1 MVVASLSF
9 GARLVSQ
16 VEDVRYLVAGGG
28 LMEKVTEL
36 LGTEEEEGVG
46 GSRAPS
52 AKDYSFGLT
61 KVAVLLST
69 HHLAKVVGIDTSTT
83 GEGADRV
90 VWTLPLD
97 RSMEWH
103 KIVHGATTGR
113 SSVFGHGMHHP
124 HSHEI
129 LLLSHPALGTTTA
142 GTGTLEWHCVDGVKG
157 TVLSSGTEVIS
168 SPVVQVL
175 PIHAHSF
182 SSHGKEG
189 GGCRQNAILVHEDD
203 GVSIVPYTV
212 QSAGEV
218 EKAIGEGLY
227 AHTVDVDGS
236 STGVEEVGSNGLFRS
251 MKIVAD
257 GTTSSSKS
265 RMGKVMTIGETIFDP
280 EMETILSVTYP
291 QRNEVVQ
298 SPTTIVGDDS
308 LLLKYLNPHLCVVV
322 TEATPKFIA
331 EVVDG
336 GSGSDDGSVVKGGDE
351 EVTEGKKF
359 YDALSASAGLPTA
372 TARSGATA
380 AKKPIGAT
388 RPDDASSTT
397 GGATTATTATT
408 PAQIIPTLFINLV
421 DTVSG
426 QIVYRVSHAHT
437 APSTTTSTTT
447 TSESTNVPV
456 VISENWVIYAFP
468 NHRTRRTELG
478 VLTLHEGMI
487 DKHGITAFSSPTQ
500 QLTFSSM
507 SSPKPIVLTKTF
519 GIARPVSAVGVTNT
533 RGGISSKSILLAT
546 GVNGQ
551 IVRVDRRL
559 LDPRRPA
566 GVPKITEKKEGLL
579 QYAPLIPISP
589 LLTPSYDNNVAH
601 VTSIISTAA
610 NLESQTLMLAY
621 GGPDIFFTRFA
632 PSKGFDSLPAS
643 FNKLLLILVL
653 LALFIGLMKAKSMS
667 GKKAI
672 KFGWS

>member
-1 MVVASLSF
+1 
-9 GARLVSQ
+9 
-16 VEDVRYLVAGGG
+16 
-28 LMEKVTEL
+28 
-36 LGTEEEEGVG
+36 
-46 GSRAPS
+46 
-52 AKDYSFGLT
+52 
-61 KVAVLLST
+61 
-69 HHLAKVVGIDTSTT
+69 
-83 GEGADRV
+83 
-90 VWTLPLD
+90 
-97 RSMEWH
+97 
-103 KIVHGATTGR
+103 
-113 SSVFGHGMHHP
+113 
-124 HSHEI
+124 
-129 LLLSHPALGTTTA
+129 
-142 GTGTLEWHCVDGVKG
+142 
-157 TVLSSGTEVIS
+157 
-168 SPVVQVL
+168 
-175 PIHAHSF
+175 
-182 SSHGKEG
+182 
-189 GGCRQNAILVHEDD
+189 
-203 GVSIVPYTV
+203 
-212 QSAGEV
+212 
-218 EKAIGEGLY
+218 
-227 AHTVDVDGS
+227 VDVDGGL
-236 STGVEEVGSNGLFRS
+236 GVVDVGSGDGVGDGVGSGDGLFRS

-257 GTTSSSKS
+257 GATGGGGSSS
-265 RMGKVMTIGETIFDP
+265 MGKVMTIGETIFDP

-322 TEATPKFIA
+322 TEATPRFIA
-331 EVVDG
+331 EVIDGTSTSEDG
-336 GSGSDDGSVVKGGDE
+336 GVAEGSSGDDDE
-351 EVTEGKKF
+351 ENVTEGKKF
-359 YDALSASAGLPTA
+359 YDALSAGAGLPPA
-372 TARSGATA
+372 TARSGATTS
-380 AKKPIGAT
+380 KKPIGAT
-388 RPDDASSTT
+388 RPDGVDDDASSTSG
-397 GGATTATTATT
+397 GGATTNAATTTKI
-408 PAQIIPTLFINLV
+408 PAPTVPTLFINLI

-437 APSTTTSTTT
+437 TPSTTHTTST
-447 TSESTNVPV
+447 TNVPV

-551 IVRVDRRL
+551 IVRVDRRM

-566 GVPKITEKKEGLL
+566 GVPKLTEKAEGLL

-589 LLTPSYDNNVAH
+589 LLTPSYSNNVAH

-632 PSKGFDSLPAS
+632 PSKGFDSLPES

-667 GKKAI
+667 GKKSI

>member
-1 MVVASLSF
+1 
-9 GARLVSQ
+9 
-16 VEDVRYLVAGGG
+16 
-28 LMEKVTEL
+28 
-36 LGTEEEEGVG
+36 
-46 GSRAPS
+46 
-52 AKDYSFGLT
+52 
-61 KVAVLLST
+61 VAVLLST
-69 HHLAKVVGIDTSTT
+69 RHLAKVVGIDTSTSM
-83 GEGADRV
+83 GGGDRV

-129 LLLSHPALGTTTA
+129 LLLSHPVLGTSAEGGST
-142 GTGTLEWHCVDGVKG
+142 TGTLEWHCVDGVKG

-182 SSHGKEG
+182 SSYGKE

-203 GVSIVPYTV
+203 GVSVVPYTV

-218 EKAIGEGLY
+218 DKAIGEGLY
-227 AHTVDVDGS
+227 AHTVDVDG
-236 STGVEEVGSNGLFRS
+236 GEVEEVGSSGLFRS

-257 GTTSSSKS
+257 GSASSSKS

-331 EVVDG
+331 EVADG
-336 GSGSDDGSVVKGGDE
+336 GSGSDDGSVVEGDEE

-359 YDALSASAGLPTA
+359 YDALSAGAGLPPA

-388 RPDDASSTT
+388 RPDDASST
-397 GGATTATTATT
+397 ATAATTKTATTATT
-408 PAQIIPTLFINLV
+408 PAPIIPTLFINLV

-437 APSTTTSTTT
+437 APSTTTATTT
-447 TSESTNVPV
+447 TESTNVPV

-551 IVRVDRRL
+551 IVRVDRRM

-566 GVPKITEKKEGLL
+566 GVPKLTEKKEGLL

-589 LLTPSYDNNVAH
+589 LLTPSYSNNIAH
-601 VTSIISTAA
+601 VTSTISAAA